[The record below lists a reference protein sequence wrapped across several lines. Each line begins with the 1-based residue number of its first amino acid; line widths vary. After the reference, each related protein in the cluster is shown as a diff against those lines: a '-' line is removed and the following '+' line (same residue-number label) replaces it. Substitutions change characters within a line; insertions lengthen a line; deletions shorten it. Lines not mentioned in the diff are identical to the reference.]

1 MKKLLAGIL
10 TGAAVLSSFTGVAFA
25 ADKET
30 DMANIA
36 AETTEAAVI
45 TIATKDGVID
55 ADKISFINLIPL
67 ENGDYEVQ
75 FELKE
80 DGAAEGGSV
89 KAMAKIVDINE
100 LEGGSA
106 EYSKMQVIEKA
117 E

>member
-80 DGAAEGGSV
+80 DGAAL
-89 KAMAKIVDINE
+89 K
-100 LEGGSA
+100 LW
-106 EYSKMQVIEKA
+106 QR
-117 E
+117 